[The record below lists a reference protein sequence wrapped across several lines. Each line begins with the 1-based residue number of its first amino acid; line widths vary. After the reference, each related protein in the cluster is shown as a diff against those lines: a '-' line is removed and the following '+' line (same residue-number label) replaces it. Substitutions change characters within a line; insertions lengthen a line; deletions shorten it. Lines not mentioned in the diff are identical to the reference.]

1 MLLAWP
7 EKAKNQYRDLRVFSH
22 RSRVPPQANKF
33 LFIDISDVNP
43 LVPASVHTSL
53 CLPPRGSGSKR
64 KRTIRPRLGY
74 DTFLGSIWNAGK
86 NGAWIPYQ
94 PADDDGERG
103 AASPYRDLYGAEAA
117 HGEDCFWPLS
127 ACRAYS
133 ARTARN
139 WFKKSEKPSLPVT
152 HSPSRETIS
161 MRRAGLITRSVASA
175 SATQDTDAI
184 PNLNAR

>member
-43 LVPASVHTSL
+43 LAPASVHTSL

-94 PADDDGERG
+94 PADDDGNEVPPAPTVTFMGRKL
-103 AASPYRDLYGAEAA
+103 PMVK
-117 HGEDCFWPLS
+117 
-127 ACRAYS
+127 
-133 ARTARN
+133 TAFGR
-139 WFKKSEKPSLPVT
+139 SLPVVPIPPERHGT
-152 HSPSRETIS
+152 GLRNRKNRHS
-161 MRRAGLITRSVASA
+161 
-175 SATQDTDAI
+175 Q
-184 PNLNAR
+184 